1 MNTEIPHL
9 KIEQLTNGCIR
20 LENESVGDS
29 YVVDI
34 HPVHLRYMAE
44 VSGLI
49 RERSTSE
56 EAMEAGLRHQ
66 IAVLERDAERMQR
79 SLMCIHTRAEQLFA
93 DLCLQHD
100 NGHEDLT
107 LEVAKCAALTD
118 FLELAV
124 KDFAH
129 EWEDG
134 ERPVYGK
141 PPRSLQND
149 PENGGVQEPQKR
161 GASDVAN
168 PTGNPAK
175 TQRVSVPAQTS
186 LLGDAA

>member
-20 LENESVGDS
+20 LENESAGDS
-29 YVVDI
+29 YVVDV

-56 EAMEAGLRHQ
+56 EAMEAGLRHR
-66 IAVLERDAERMQR
+66 IAVLERDADRMQR
-79 SLMCIHTRAEQLFA
+79 SLMCVQTRTEQLFA

-118 FLELAV
+118 FLGLAV
-124 KDFAH
+124 KDFSD
-129 EWEDG
+129 EWEHT
-134 ERPVYGK
+134 EQPVYGK
-141 PPRSLQND
+141 APPSLQND
-149 PENGGVQEPQKR
+149 PENGGVQKPQKR
-161 GASDVAN
+161 GASDAAK

-175 TQRVSVPAQTS
+175 TQRVTPAAQPS